1 MEGLPLFRYGTLKS
15 EARDWGAGRIGRLSV
30 LTEYFPREYFHQFRV
45 RPTAS
50 KVPLASPATGAISF
64 PARIG
69 IDGEIPWSLPATTRH
84 QSCLDCL
91 SALSAF
97 QSLHLLPMLGR
108 RTGNNA

>member
-1 MEGLPLFRYGTLKS
+1 KRPNG
-15 EARDWGAGRIGRLSV
+15 
-30 LTEYFPREYFHQFRV
+30 YFLREYFHQFRV

-50 KVPLASPATGAISF
+50 KVQLASPATGAITF

-91 SALSAF
+91 SALSASF
-97 QSLHLLPMLGR
+97 QSLHLLPTR
-108 RTGNNA
+108 REQATTHVCRAGIPEPDAGHNGYAAQYAES